1 MFKSTLKTGL
11 SLAVAAIVA
20 GGWLFQAQAAGADSQ
35 AMVQQNQTCTGV
47 VVDEAGVPVIGA
59 AVLIKGTLKGTSTDV
74 DGHLSKEPSRERPQM
89 SMDISRF
96 PKPRLAMSLKCPLSV
111 IFRPRSHGTAVH

>member
-20 GGWLFQAQAAGADSQ
+20 GGWLFQAQASAADSQ
-35 AMVQQNQTCTGV
+35 AMVQQNQTCSGV

-59 AVLIKGTLKGTSTDV
+59 AVLIK
-74 DGHLSKEPSRERPQM
+74 EPSRERPQM
-89 SMDISRF
+89 SMDVSRF
-96 PKPRLAMSLKCPLSV
+96 PKQRLAMSSKCPLSV
-111 IFRPRSHGTAVH
+111 TFRPRSLGTAVP